1 MTIRPEPAA
10 QRVLDLVH
18 TTRAELART
27 QRMMFALACV
37 SAFQAL
43 VVLAVVILVI
53 VRTR

>member
-1 MTIRPEPAA
+1 MTVPISATNQTLSA
-10 QRVLDLVH
+10 L
-18 TTRAELART
+18 RAELART

-43 VVLAVVILVI
+43 VVLLVVILVI